1 MLMLAAEVM
10 SIYSILGQEF
20 FMLHGANYT
29 YTNESWPFTNL
40 ANPAE
45 ERLTEIHVHNISV
58 VCSQY
63 YIYDTVYILY
73 ELYFCY
79 RYYSHT
85 WYSLCCRILPYT
97 ETGSMCRLF
106 ATCRPPHFSGHFQKM
121 LIQLLREMLPFQAC
135 RHIGINF
142 SPGVF
147 LVFYILKTRR
157 KSSQHRQTIVFLAED
172 LNQEVELVTWNRKT
186 DLV

>member
-1 MLMLAAEVM
+1 MLAAEVM

-63 YIYDTVYILY
+63 YICDTVCILY

-85 WYSLCCRILPYT
+85 WYSLCCRT
-97 ETGSMCRLF
+97 
-106 ATCRPPHFSGHFQKM
+106 AT
-121 LIQLLREMLPFQAC
+121 
-135 RHIGINF
+135 
-142 SPGVF
+142 
-147 LVFYILKTRR
+147 LKQVLCVDC
-157 KSSQHRQTIVFLAED
+157 SQHVGLRIS
-172 LNQEVELVTWNRKT
+172 LVISRRC
-186 DLV
+186 